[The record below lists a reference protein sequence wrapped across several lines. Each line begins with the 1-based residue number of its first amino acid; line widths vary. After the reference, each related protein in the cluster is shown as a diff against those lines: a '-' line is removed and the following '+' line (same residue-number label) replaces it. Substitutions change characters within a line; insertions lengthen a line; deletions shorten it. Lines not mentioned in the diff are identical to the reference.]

1 MLSHC
6 SFHGPHKKKTRKA
19 PVERVPSTAVS
30 AEETDVE
37 DSFEES
43 SNLSLPLETVSAA
56 SDQASPSFTVD
67 PDHANASDNG
77 VIRQLQQKITLL
89 ELKLADCEES
99 LREVKS
105 ANELLL
111 SRQFSLEKIMDDN
124 SAIFFYTGFPSYEAP
139 ISFFKYIEPKLEKM
153 KYWKGE
159 RLVKGSQPYQEDE
172 NRKKTRT
179 L

>member
-1 MLSHC
+1 M
-6 SFHGPHKKKTRKA
+6 
-19 PVERVPSTAVS
+19 
-30 AEETDVE
+30 DVE

-67 PDHANASDNG
+67 QDHDDASDNG

-105 ANELLL
+105 GNEILL
-111 SRQFSLEKIMDDN
+111 SRHFSLEKIKDDN
-124 SAIFFYTGFPSYEAP
+124 SAILFYTGFPSYEAL

-153 KYWKGE
+153 QYWKGE